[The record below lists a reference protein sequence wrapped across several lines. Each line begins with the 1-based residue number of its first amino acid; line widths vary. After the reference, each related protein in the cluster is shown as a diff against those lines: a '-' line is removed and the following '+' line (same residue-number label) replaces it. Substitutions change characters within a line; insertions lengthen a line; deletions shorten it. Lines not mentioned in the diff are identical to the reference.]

1 MTNPK
6 KKATSR
12 AKKTGPLRYAHPF
25 FTTTP
30 PDQRKSVP
38 GVGKGLAE
46 FSLGRLLPIPPV
58 RANSVL
64 QLADIIGEDG
74 VKDVETAGKIIFH
87 SFGDSGHPDSN
98 NQEEIAEVMTAAYQ
112 PQDPAGSPSFLLHLG
127 DVIYYDNTVQGYQE
141 QFYVPYKKYPG
152 KIIAIPGNHD
162 GELFKYDLPI
172 GKPTGQKKTL
182 EAFQRNFCQAKT
194 GVPPDAQ
201 TIYRQMVAQPGVYWY
216 LDTPFVDIIGLYS
229 NVGESQG
236 AISGSEI
243 GQVQKKWLNKTLA
256 GIRSARTKGTRKALL
271 IAVHHPPLSAGGH
284 SPSVAMFKDIQDSF
298 TTSQILPDAILSGH
312 SHSYQR
318 FTWYSS
324 LNGQSWEVPVFVV
337 GTGGRQV
344 THVKAAT
351 GARTGD
357 YSFESSLQG
366 YGFLTVEAT
375 ATTISFAF
383 TEVILNAT
391 GAPTGK
397 SFDQKVTVDLNTHKT
412 R

>member
-1 MTNPK
+1 MAKQK
-6 KKATSR
+6 KKASAR
-12 AKKTGPLRYAHPF
+12 AKKISTLRFAHPF

-30 PDQRKSVP
+30 PDQRKAVP
-38 GVGKGLAE
+38 GVGKRLAE
-46 FSLGRLLPIPPV
+46 YSLGHLLAIPPV
-58 RANSVL
+58 RGKSTM
-64 QLADIIGEDG
+64 QLGDIIGDDG
-74 VKDVETAGKIIFH
+74 VKDVETSGKLIFH
-87 SFGDSGHPDSN
+87 SFGDSGHPNSN

-112 PQDPAGSPSFLLHLG
+112 PQHPGDSPSFLLHLG
-127 DVIYYDNTVQGYQE
+127 DVNYFDNTVKGYQE

-162 GELFKYDLPI
+162 GELFI
-172 GKPTGQKKTL
+172 GQTKTL
-182 EAFQRNFCQAKT
+182 EAFQRNFCQTKT

-201 TIYRQMVAQPGVYWY
+201 TIYRQMVAQPGVYWH
-216 LDTPFVDIIGLYS
+216 LDTPFLDIVGLYS

-236 AISGSEI
+236 AISGSTI

-256 GIRSARTKGTRKALL
+256 GIQSAPPGALGKPLL
-271 IAVHHPPLSAGGH
+271 IAVHHPPLSEGGH

-312 SHSYQR
+312 SHCYQR
-318 FTWYSS
+318 FTWYPPG
-324 LNGQSWEVPVFVV
+324 LNGQAWEVPIFVV

-344 THVKAAT
+344 THIKAAT

-375 ATTISFAF
+375 APTISFAF

-391 GAPTGK
+391 GSPTAKPFGSK
-397 SFDQKVTVDLNTHKT
+397 GHSCRPDYT
-412 R
+412 